1 MDSNP
6 NAYSLQP
13 ENAIAVP
20 PWKGDPNDT
29 FLIDILPMLERM
41 HAILIFIIFYL
52 FLFDDKLTFKLLL
65 NSIK

>member
-6 NAYSLQP
+6 DSYSLQP

-29 FLIDILPMLERM
+29 FLIDILPFLECM
-41 HAILIFIIFYL
+41 HA
-52 FLFDDKLTFKLLL
+52 T
-65 NSIK
+65 

>member
-1 MDSNP
+1 MNRDLSKVIIMDSNP

-29 FLIDILPMLERM
+29 FLIDILPFLERM
-41 HAILIFIIFYL
+41 HLILH
-52 FLFDDKLTFKLLL
+52 
-65 NSIK
+65 

>member
-29 FLIDILPMLERM
+29 FLIDILPFLERM
-41 HAILIFIIFYL
+41 HVKLIYIF
-52 FLFDDKLTFKLLL
+52 FLFDDVNFFFLL
-65 NSIK
+65 NLIL

>member
-20 PWKGDPNDT
+20 SWKGDPNDT
-29 FLIDILPMLERM
+29 FLIDILPILERT
-41 HAILIFIIFYL
+41 HAILNFFILFCLFYL
-52 FLFDDKLTFKLLL
+52 TI
-65 NSIK
+65 S